1 MVAAY
6 VSGAGTRVST
16 LVSAW
21 LHQTGIALVPAPGPD
36 SVFIATGRTV
46 DEALTTVDTSGHRT
60 MVVADTV
67 TRACLEQAVRSGV
80 RVLLQST
87 PRGPEQ
93 LAAAV
98 RAAWHGD
105 TWLPYDLLVRA
116 LGVARAPSRP
126 EPDVP
131 SVRLTAR
138 EAAVLSLSADGYGNA
153 AIARSLACSEHTVK
167 NVIYDLMARL
177 QVRNRAHAVA
187 RGVRAGLI

>member
-6 VSGAGTRVST
+6 VSGSGTRVNT
-16 LVSAW
+16 LISAW
-21 LHQTGIALVPAPGPD
+21 LRQSGITLAPAPGPD
-36 SVFIATGRTV
+36 SVFVATGRTV
-46 DEALTTVDTSGHRT
+46 DEALSTVDTAGHKV

-67 TRACLEQAVRSGV
+67 TRACLELAVRSGV
-80 RVLLQST
+80 RVLLQSN

-116 LGVARAPSRP
+116 LGVARETSRP
-126 EPDVP
+126 EQEVP

-153 AIARSLACSEHTVK
+153 AIAQSLACSEHTVK
-167 NVIYDLMARL
+167 NIIYDLMARMHA
-177 QVRNRAHAVA
+177 RNRAHAVA
-187 RGVRAGLI
+187 QAVRGRLI